1 MSINAVQLNS
11 DATKLFH
18 WCCQV
23 LEELALDAE
32 LNILQSYDR
41 AVGRGKQHKQ
51 AMNAAETTAADSES
65 GLWIYTLGHFIFR

>member
-1 MSINAVQLNS
+1 
-11 DATKLFH
+11 
-18 WCCQV
+18 V

-65 GLWIYTLGHFIFR
+65 GL